1 MRILTIPATSH
12 RGGFNQQL
20 LACAAVHL
28 ADLVDGEL
36 DVELV
41 DLNDYEL
48 PIYSQDR
55 EAESGVP
62 DLARELFDKI
72 GAADGVIISFAEHN
86 GSYTAAWK
94 NIYDWMSRIDQGVYQ
109 GKPVAMLAATP
120 GPRAGAG
127 VLGSAVMAAPF
138 FGAEVVGQLGVGK
151 FLSCFDTDAGVV
163 TDEAIEAQL
172 RQLLRSLVAAIVGA
186 ETGGRT

>member
-1 MRILTIPATSH
+1 MKILAVPATNH
-12 RGGFNQQL
+12 RDGINRQL
-20 LACAAVHL
+20 LGYVAGIL
-28 ADLVDGEL
+28 GEGH
-36 DVELV
+36 EMEIV

-62 DLARELFDKI
+62 DRAVELFDKI
-72 GAADGVIISFAEHN
+72 GSADAVIISFAEHN

-109 GKPVAMLAATP
+109 GTHVVMLAATP

-127 VLGSAVMAAPF
+127 VLASATMSAPF
-138 FGAEVVGQLGVGK
+138 FGAELVGHLGIGK
-151 FLSCFDTDAGVV
+151 FGSTFDTDAARLV
-163 TDEAIEAQL
+163 DADLDAQL
-172 RQLLRSLVAAIVGA
+172 RELLASLVSAAA
-186 ETGGRT
+186 ASS